1 MGNVHMINTV
11 YLWERR
17 LEIER
22 EKQQNAQKSS
32 YADSMAELER
42 LRKVRRPFI
51 ARLTKRKRDLQPVCP
66 AYTRGSCL
74 ENQG

>member
-1 MGNVHMINTV
+1 MGSLQFVNLI
-11 YLWERR
+11 LLSERR

-32 YADSMAELER
+32 YADAMAELER